1 MIKFIVISSFS
12 NDVKVLEANTL
23 LPDEFVGAHY
33 GHKSIDEYSDMHL
46 IFNHCI
52 EDGLVANKTVKSLF
66 GLDFNGDCLIANYDP
81 YTGVYYSLEDEEID
95 YILRRVKE
103 NN

>member
-1 MIKFIVISSFS
+1 MIKFIVISSLS

-23 LPDEFVGAHY
+23 LPDEFVSAHY

-52 EDGLVANKTVKSLF
+52 EDSLVANKTVKSLF
-66 GLDFNGDCLIANYDP
+66 DLDFNGDCLITNYDP